1 MSLSSPRRTRSP
13 TAGRPAA
20 SRVAVSL
27 VVLAAAAW
35 TACGGGNRLAEY
47 DFSGGTLALVD
58 LGTPRPVLLTG
69 DVDVDTDEGA
79 LEAVLDAGSRVAKEA
94 SARKARARLDS
105 AASRVDMGEMMAD
118 RILERGSRYLGT
130 RPVEAEAEADYLL
143 ELGVRDYG
151 IDARSGRDARLFV
164 VADVILLERETGREI
179 WSTEVRG
186 RDRLVPSV
194 EGVDLP
200 SDIFTAGGLTRISV
214 DDFEGIL
221 RGLAD
226 VSADAVADQL
236 REDLRDARR
245 SD

>member
-1 MSLSSPRRTRSP
+1 MSLHSPRRTRS
-13 TAGRPAA
+13 RPGSRTA
-20 SRVAVSL
+20 SRLPVSL

-35 TACGGGNRLAEY
+35 VACGGGNRLAEY
-47 DFSGGTLALVD
+47 DFAGGALALVD

-69 DVDVDTDEGA
+69 EMDVETEEGA

-94 SARKARARLDS
+94 SARKARSRLDS
-105 AASRVDMGEMMAD
+105 AARRVDMGEMMAD

-130 RPVEAEAEADYLL
+130 RPVEAEAEADFLL
-143 ELGVRDYG
+143 ELDVRDYG

-200 SDIFTAGGLTRISV
+200 PDIFTAGGLTRISV
-214 DDFEGIL
+214 DDFERIL

-226 VSADAVADQL
+226 VSADAVADRL

-245 SD
+245 SG

>member
-1 MSLSSPRRTRSP
+1 MSLRPLRRTRS
-13 TAGRPAA
+13 GSRAA
-20 SRVAVSL
+20 SRIAASL

-35 TACGGGNRLAEY
+35 TACGGGHRLAEY
-47 DFSGGTLALVD
+47 DFAGGTLGLVD

-69 DVDVDTDEGA
+69 DVDVETDEGA
-79 LEAVLDAGSRVAKEA
+79 LGAILDAGSRAAKEV

-105 AASRVDMGEMMAD
+105 AADRVDMGELLAD
-118 RILERGSRYLGT
+118 PILERGSRYLGT
-130 RPVEAEAEADYLL
+130 RPVESETEADYLL
-143 ELGVRDYG
+143 ELDVHDYG
-151 IDARSGRDARLFV
+151 IDARSEREARLFV
-164 VADVILLERETGREI
+164 VADVVLLHRPTGREI

-186 RDRLVPSV
+186 RDRLVPHV

-200 SDIFTAGGLTRISV
+200 SDIFTAGGLTQISV
-214 DDFEGIL
+214 DEFERIL

-226 VSADAVADQL
+226 VSADAVVDQL